1 MRADTLLVT
10 VALLATGCASLTQ
23 VSGRQGMTLDM
34 PREPQLHAS
43 AGPSGDA
50 RTRHRRGFRVG
61 TTSDVDSTVGLAVGG
76 TLSRPP
82 LYLDAWEALLTNA
95 GIEDR
100 DERPIPGGALTP
112 AQAARLLRA
121 LLGKPVSLGQF
132 PSRLA
137 VGHVLRGAL
146 ERGEMS
152 RTELVRQVER
162 FKHLAVLRPDG
173 CMAWVV
179 TGRTQQRVAPVEWTE
194 GAFRAHQFELGRFY
208 AGHTGVYRLLDD
220 ELREVDG
227 RPLAEVY
234 DDADYVGR
242 TLDGAESALVKLAL
256 SIGQFFTYPLDSI
269 AALKNLPAGVA
280 ALIEASPEYFERF
293 RHLPQ
298 GEQIEAVAELAT
310 NLLVATG
317 TAGATTRTVTGALAG
332 AEATVPS
339 LALSA
344 HGILSIERVAV
355 PVGRAAAV
363 LGGGPGA
370 AIILQRAGTVATG
383 AGPSEEPGQWAPAH
397 ESMKPRARRYQEQ
410 ISGHPFDDAYWVGG
424 TSTKDGGV
432 KFDGFK
438 DGVLLEAKG
447 PGYAKFFEDLEPK
460 RWFRNSGAQRLIE
473 QAQRQVDKV
482 RGKGIPIE
490 WHVAEP
496 DAAKAMRKLLGEAG
510 VGGIKIVHTPAR

>member
-1 MRADTLLVT
+1 M
-10 VALLATGCASLTQ
+10 
-23 VSGRQGMTLDM
+23 
-34 PREPQLHAS
+34 
-43 AGPSGDA
+43 
-50 RTRHRRGFRVG
+50 
-61 TTSDVDSTVGLAVGG
+61 
-76 TLSRPP
+76 
-82 LYLDAWEALLTNA
+82 LTNA
-95 GIEDR
+95 GIEER
-100 DERPIPGGALTP
+100 DERPIPGGPLTP
-112 AQAARLLRA
+112 AQAVRLLSA

-137 VGHVLRGAL
+137 VGHVLRGVV

-152 RTELVRQVER
+152 RAELVRQVER

-179 TGRTQQRVAPVEWTE
+179 TGRTQQRVAPIEWKD

-208 AGHTGVYRLLDD
+208 AGRTGVYRLLDD

-256 SIGQFFTYPLDSI
+256 SIGHFFTYPLDSI
-269 AALKNLPAGVA
+269 AALKSLPAGVA

-317 TAGATTRTVTGALAG
+317 MAGATTRTVTGAMAG
-332 AEATVPS
+332 AEATVPVLS
-339 LALSA
+339 LSVQGALT
-344 HGILSIERVAV
+344 LERVAV
-355 PVGRAAAV
+355 PVGRAVAV

-370 AIILQRAGTVATG
+370 AVILQRATTAVNDGTPAQ
-383 AGPSEEPGQWAPAH
+383 EPGHWGPAK
-397 ESMKPRARRYQEQ
+397 EAMKPPARRYQEQ
-410 ISGHPFDDAYWVGG
+410 ITGHSADDAYWVGG
-424 TSTKDGGV
+424 MSAPAGGV

-438 DGVLLEAKG
+438 KGVLLEAKG
-447 PGYAKFFEDLEPK
+447 PGYAKFFDEMEPK
-460 RWFRNSGAQRLIE
+460 EWFRYSGAQGLVD
-473 QAQRQVDKV
+473 QAQRQTNKV
-482 RGKGIPIE
+482 RGLGIPIE
-490 WHVAEP
+490 WHVAEAQ
-496 DAAKAMRKLLGEAG
+496 AAAAFRRLLEGAG
-510 VGGIKIVHTPAR
+510 IEGIKVLHTPAL